1 MTMYFLLGWYDIEN
15 WSKINGTFSSKT
27 SNQTNYGQLSY
38 FITNIFML
46 KKKKKKNKAG
56 LLLKPSIQIKIGT
69 SINNLNTHNVV
80 SKIAVLFVHLYIITY
95 NFNL

>member
-1 MTMYFLLGWYDIEN
+1 MGFLLGWYDIEN

-46 KKKKKKNKAG
+46 KKKNYKAG

>member
-1 MTMYFLLGWYDIEN
+1 MGFLLGWYDIEN
-15 WSKINGTFSSKT
+15 WSKINGTSSSKT
-27 SNQTNYGQLSY
+27 SNQTNYGKLSY

-46 KKKKKKNKAG
+46 KKKNYKAG

>member
-46 KKKKKKNKAG
+46 KKKKIQGGPTSQTINSDKNRDFYK
-56 LLLKPSIQIKIGT
+56 
-69 SINNLNTHNVV
+69 
-80 SKIAVLFVHLYIITY
+80 
-95 NFNL
+95 